1 MSGAAV
7 EPGARMSRSA
17 NMPKPVDR
25 GRVAAQGSERPPE
38 HALVEL
44 SGAAVRIAIHGVG
57 VAGEEIG
64 RCQDVDSADF
74 VAQIGSVPRD
84 PVQHPVSIALGQR
97 LGPAVRRVE
106 FPGRVATG
114 SVRYLLQLQPQ
125 SGRARRYPGRVQQV
139 LLADYHRGVPR
150 QESGLRLRARDPGAG
165 RTVGEMDQRNF
176 AEPRVVPVE
185 RRR

>member
-84 PVQHPVSIALGQR
+84 PVQNTIGISLGEF
-97 LGPAVRRVE
+97 LSPTVGGLE
-106 FPGRVATG
+106 FPGLIAA
-114 SVRYLLQLQPQ
+114 SCVRHLLQLQPQ
-125 SGRARRYPGRVQQV
+125 SSRTRRDSAWV
-139 LLADYHRGVPR
+139 
-150 QESGLRLRARDPGAG
+150 
-165 RTVGEMDQRNF
+165 
-176 AEPRVVPVE
+176 
-185 RRR
+185 